1 MTHLDMAKSDAAN
14 NSFTL
19 DLQLGARDF
28 VSLDEGE
35 LVQPRQANGDLPA
48 IRFMHPAAGSLRT
61 DKGVDVGLPFRG
73 AAPDLGA
80 FEE

>member
-1 MTHLDMAKSDAAN
+1 MHDGQAIGICSVRGSDNLFLNCDAYRN
-14 NSFTL
+14 HDFTSE
-19 DLQLGARDF
+19 DG
-28 VSLDEGE
+28 
-35 LVQPRQANGDLPA
+35 NGDLPA
-48 IRFMHPAAGSLRT
+48 IRFMHPSERNLLT